1 MSCVLPGVFEI
12 FASFELL
19 HNIFIND
26 DLPTLLR
33 PMKAYSGR
41 SGFGHLSNDGLEI
54 RYVALVICMSAKKA
68 KLLMQMLHH
77 GVNTTN

>member
-26 DLPTLLR
+26 DLPTLLL
-33 PMKAYSGR
+33 PIKAYSGL
-41 SGFGHLSNDGLEI
+41 SGFGHLSTEGLEI
-54 RYVALVICMSAKKA
+54 RYIAFVICMLNAKKVKFA
-68 KLLMQMLHH
+68 D
-77 GVNTTN
+77 VNANDA